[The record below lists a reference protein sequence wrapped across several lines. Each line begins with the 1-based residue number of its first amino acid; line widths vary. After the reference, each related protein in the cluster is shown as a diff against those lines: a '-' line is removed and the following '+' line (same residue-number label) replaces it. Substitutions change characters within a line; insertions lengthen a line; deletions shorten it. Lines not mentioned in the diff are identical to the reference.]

1 MTSLA
6 FSPRVR
12 PIPPVST
19 RVKGLPCHSPSAVTR
34 SRVTP
39 GWSWTIAIR
48 LPTMRLNKADLP
60 TLGRPTI
67 AINPDISPQDEDATA
82 LGKDKTVKRGSD
94 SGGLPEIPHD
104 GAGSFRRVGKSCKA

>member
-12 PIPPVST
+12 PMPPVST

-39 GWSWTIAIR
+39 GWSCTIAMR
-48 LPTMRLNKADLP
+48 LPTMRLNRADLP

-67 AINPDISPQDEDATA
+67 AINPDIASQDEGDTGS
-82 LGKDKTVKRGSD
+82 GKDKTNDIEYRGENEPRRLVRINV
-94 SGGLPEIPHD
+94 GL
-104 GAGSFRRVGKSCKA
+104 